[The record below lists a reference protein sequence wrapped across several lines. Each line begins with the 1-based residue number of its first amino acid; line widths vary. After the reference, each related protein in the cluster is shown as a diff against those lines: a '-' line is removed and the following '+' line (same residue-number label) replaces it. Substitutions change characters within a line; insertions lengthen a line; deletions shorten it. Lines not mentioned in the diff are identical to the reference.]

1 MNTLTE
7 TICIKRWQAFVLL
20 GAAGY
25 AVGAI
30 VAKLTTALG
39 F

>member
-1 MNTLTE
+1 MSSLTE

-20 GAAGY
+20 GMSGFAAGN
-25 AVGAI
+25 I
-30 VAKLTTALG
+30 LSKTTSALG